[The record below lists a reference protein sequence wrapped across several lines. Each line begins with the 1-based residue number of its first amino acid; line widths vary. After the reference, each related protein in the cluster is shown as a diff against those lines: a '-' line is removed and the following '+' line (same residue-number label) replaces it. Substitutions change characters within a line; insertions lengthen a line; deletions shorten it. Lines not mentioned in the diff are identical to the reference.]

1 MMATASSPRVETT
14 VDTAAGDEPSRAA
27 HWQACTGEGAD
38 LERHVHLVVFGLPG
52 AGTSTIGRLVAHE
65 LQRPYVDH
73 DSIVA
78 LGRDDADDNDADEPA
93 ADDAAP
99 DDPDEDHA
107 AVCRVLGT
115 HASIVYGIG
124 GHVVEHLAPADIE
137 DAYLVWLDA
146 SPEVTVDRIGE
157 REHPALGPEPLPALR
172 SLAARL
178 DPVARDLCDL
188 RVDIDHIEPADA
200 AERIR
205 SAWRHHVDEL
215 GTQQRSRRVS

>member
-1 MMATASSPRVETT
+1 MMATASSPRLDT
-14 VDTAAGDEPSRAA
+14 VDTVDSAVGHRSSRAA
-27 HWQACTGEGAD
+27 HWLAGTGDGAD

-52 AGTSTIGRLVAHE
+52 SGTSTVGRLVAHE

-78 LGRDDADDNDADEPA
+78 LGRDDANGSAV
-93 ADDAAP
+93 

-115 HASIVYGIG
+115 HASVVYGLG
-124 GHVVEHLAPADIE
+124 GHVVEHLAPADLE

-146 SPEVTVDRIGE
+146 SPEVVADRIGE

-178 DPVARDLCDL
+178 EPVVGELCDL
-188 RVDIDHIEPADA
+188 RVDIDHTEPADA
-200 AERIR
+200 AEQIR
-205 SAWRHHVDEL
+205 RAWRRHVDEVESRRP
-215 GTQQRSRRVS
+215 TRRVS